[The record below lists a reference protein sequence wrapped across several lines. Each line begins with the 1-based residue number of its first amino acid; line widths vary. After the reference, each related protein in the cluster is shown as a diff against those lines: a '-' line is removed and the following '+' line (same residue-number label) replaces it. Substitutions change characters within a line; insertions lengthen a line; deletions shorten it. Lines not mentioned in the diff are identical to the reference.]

1 MASSFRISGS
11 PGADNGG
18 RTGVGA
24 LATESRKMQLEGCWC
39 SAPPLEGARCTQQN
53 RNQGGKTR
61 EGKADPVTKGRQTER
76 LGGKDRQMDTHREKH
91 GERNSQEGG
100 VDRQKCGW
108 AGRNLAALLM
118 GLDPAAAVT
127 VNLLPVRT
135 GGPSYSLLKVLMAI
149 GQMGPDKNAVFMT
162 SGDGNKIRA

>member
-1 MASSFRISGS
+1 M
-11 PGADNGG
+11 
-18 RTGVGA
+18 GA

-100 VDRQKCGW
+100 
-108 AGRNLAALLM
+108 GRPTEVRVGREEPRRAVN
-118 GLDPAAAVT
+118 GVGPGRSGYSEPAAGP
-127 VNLLPVRT
+127 NRRPQLLFAE
-135 GGPSYSLLKVLMAI
+135 G
-149 GQMGPDKNAVFMT
+149 F
-162 SGDGNKIRA
+162 DGNWTNGA